1 MKKVSKIFTV
11 LFGIALFMMSSLYA
25 GSATVSTSVSKT
37 TLASGATATIYV
49 NVTSSSKIRGASF
62 TVTSSGNVEV
72 VSVAGANGFTS
83 ANNGNMYSLQNLSG
97 NALKSGSSIATI
109 TVKAKS
115 NATDGATG
123 SISVSGAKVSIQDDG
138 NPYTVSGGSRTVNF
152 TVSNSAS
159 SGNGSGTSAQAK
171 SSDATLKS
179 LSTDVLKLDF
189 NRNKTEYT
197 VYVDKTVDSLGLKA
211 VVNNSKATVKIT
223 GDENF
228 KVGINVVKVTVTAEN
243 GTTKVYTINVIKSA
257 YRWGALKSLEVKVF
271 GLNREFDP
279 DKLEYTIT
287 ISGAYFETTKL
298 DMEYEAANADATV
311 TVEGNENFVVG
322 KNTVKITVTEK
333 NGTQVTYTLNV
344 IKEPAM
350 VDADNNDCIWIVIIS
365 ILAVLIIAET
375 VYIIIKKKK
384 SQKSDY

>member
-1 MKKVSKIFTV
+1 MKKVLKIFTV
-11 LFGIALFMMSSLYA
+11 LFGIALFMMGSLYA
-25 GSATVSTSVSKT
+25 GSATVSTSASKT
-37 TLASGATATIYV
+37 TLKAGETATIYV

-62 TVTSSGNVEV
+62 TVTASGNMEV
-72 VSVAGANGFTS
+72 VSVSGANGFTS

-97 NALKSGSSIATI
+97 NALSSGSSIATI
-109 TVKAKS
+109 TVRANS
-115 NATDGATG
+115 DATGGDTG
-123 SISVSGAKVSIQDDG
+123 SITVSGAKVSIQDDG

-152 TVSNSAS
+152 AVSDSAS
-159 SGNGSGTSAQAK
+159 SGSVPGEIAPVK

-179 LSTDVLKLDF
+179 LTTDVLNLNF
-189 NRNKTEYT
+189 NKNKTEYT

-228 KVGINVVKVTVTAEN
+228 KVGTNVVKVTVTAES
-243 GTTKVYTINVIKSA
+243 GATKVYTINVVKSA
-257 YRWGALKSLEVKVF
+257 YRWGALKSFEVKVF
-271 GLNREFDP
+271 GLNKDFDP
-279 DKLEYTIT
+279 DKLEYTVT

-322 KNTVKITVTEK
+322 KNVVKITVTEK
-333 NGTQVTYTLNV
+333 DGTQVTYTLNV

-350 VDADNNDCIWIVIIS
+350 VDADNNNCIWIIIIS
-365 ILAVLIIAET
+365 ILAILIIAET
-375 VYIIIKKKK
+375 IYIIIKKKK
-384 SQKSDY
+384 SQKSDD

>member
-11 LFGIALFMMSSLYA
+11 LFGIALFMMGSLYA
-25 GSATVSTSVSKT
+25 GSATVSTSASKT

-49 NVTSSSKIRGASF
+49 NVTSGSKIRGASF

-97 NALKSGSSIATI
+97 NALSSGSSIATI
-109 TVKAKS
+109 TVKTKA
-115 NATDGATG
+115 NATTGTTG

-152 TVSNSAS
+152 TISNSAS
-159 SGNGSGTSAQAK
+159 SGSGSGTSAPVK
-171 SSDATLKS
+171 SSDASLKS
-179 LSTDVLKLDF
+179 LTTDVLKLDF
-189 NRNKTEYT
+189 AKNKTEYT

-211 VVNNSKATVKIT
+211 AVNNSKATVKIT

-228 KVGINVVKVTVTAEN
+228 KVGTNVVKVTVTAEN

-271 GLNREFDP
+271 GLNKEFDP
-279 DKLEYTIT
+279 DKLEYTVT

-311 TVEGNENFVVG
+311 TVDGNENFVVG
-322 KNTVKITVTEK
+322 KNVVKITVTEK
-333 NGTQVTYTLNV
+333 DGTQVTYTLNV

-350 VDADNNDCIWIVIIS
+350 VDADNNDCIWIVIIV

-384 SQKSDY
+384 AQKSDY